1 MAEALKKC
9 YQVLFLYVWYKN
21 MVDFDHYGYTVWA
34 KLLYFNKEKAMFS
47 LYGSQLYLK
56 KTCALKNRSYP

>member
-1 MAEALKKC
+1 MAEVLKKC
-9 YQVLFLYVWYKN
+9 CQVLFLYVWYKN

-34 KLLYFNKEKAMFS
+34 KLLYLTKAMFS
-47 LYGSQLYLK
+47 LYGAQLYLK